1 MNQLVDETASKY
13 KALTKKEIDRITRDI
28 QKDIDE
34 KLDQKMKDVFSQS
47 GEKKFALPSFSYN
60 DYLRLML
67 LIGVDD
73 EVKLYRV
80 MDLIQ
85 FNLQEN
91 RSDNT
96 LVLADYAT
104 GYEVTAQVSVNY
116 LFFGLPFMPKETR
129 DRAKNRYKFTISTSM
144 TY

>member
-1 MNQLVDETASKY
+1 
-13 KALTKKEIDRITRDI
+13 
-28 QKDIDE
+28 
-34 KLDQKMKDVFSQS
+34 MKDVFSQS

-116 LFFGLPFMPKETR
+116 LFFLGYPSCQKKQGIELKIDINLPLVPP
-129 DRAKNRYKFTISTSM
+129 
-144 TY
+144 